1 MQLTLPEYLD
11 LKLRHYCVVMA
22 TSNVKDRIQ
31 SEHAD
36 WNAMCHIEN
45 TDGIDLAG
53 TFHESDVT
61 SEAPKP
67 GYWRLWRKADWDIS
81 NNRRVA
87 AQQKIVDAQA
97 AFALR
102 KLLVIKFFT
111 SQGIAEA
118 IATTVV
124 GTFTSD
130 IIENMAKQAEG
141 KGLTL

>member
-11 LKLRHYCVVMA
+11 LKLRHHCVAIVD
-22 TSNVKDRIQ
+22 TRTKEQIQ
-31 SEHAD
+31 SQHPD
-36 WNAMCHIEN
+36 WFQVCHLEN
-45 TDGIDLAG
+45 TANVDLTG
-53 TFHESDVT
+53 TWHDDDVT
-61 SEAPKP
+61 HQLASNL
-67 GYWRLWRKADWDIS
+67 WRLWRKADWDIS

-102 KLLVIKFFT
+102 KLLAIKFFT
-111 SQGIAEA
+111 SQGIAEG

-130 IIENMAKQAEG
+130 IIENMAKQAEA
-141 KGLTL
+141 KGLVL